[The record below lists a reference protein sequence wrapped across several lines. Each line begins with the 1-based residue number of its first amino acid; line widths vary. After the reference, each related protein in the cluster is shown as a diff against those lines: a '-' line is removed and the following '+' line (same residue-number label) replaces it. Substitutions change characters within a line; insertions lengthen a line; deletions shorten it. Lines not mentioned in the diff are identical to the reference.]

1 MGLTTERVAAW
12 SGTGAVWLATAGV
25 VVVWAT
31 DWKVIMARI
40 PYIKGRY
47 PPPSANSDD

>member
-1 MGLTTERVAAW
+1 MVHKHTHTCR

-25 VVVWAT
+25 VLVWGT

-40 PYIKGRY
+40 PYISGRY
-47 PPPSANSDD
+47 PPSSSSED